1 MRSVLA
7 MLPLIPQLVVLSHAS
22 AQKGEPFTATVS
34 MTRKVL
40 AVGECSAVSLALKEA
55 STQEWPRGPNGS
67 LVTMADFD
75 LTVSA
80 PAARAAVGQY
90 DGPNSFTVCACPK
103 APVGTVATVTATYPS
118 KWIAPKVRVPGVS
131 FSTTMSAPIAAGA
144 SSGNPPG
151 CDAPNASTGG
161 PWLVTVQP
169 SVSVLAIGSCS
180 AVSLTIRDSTGKTTP
195 RNPAGTLVSIADF
208 DMSATTAN
216 GADVVGKQYTPSSFS
231 ACACQSGTVGEAA
244 TITAK
249 YPGSQLDPKA
259 RVPRAEMQVTA
270 PLTLAKAVG
279 AANPPGCGAK
289 KREQQIAGAP
299 MTIVA
304 PVAARSAV
312 IGVPIVT
319 DARAGVAITEPA
331 IARHDVPPA
340 SAPIVV
346 SAPMARDTSPL
357 AVAPPI
363 APGTTT
369 GGAQSLFAAA
379 APTGVAVSASPRI
392 ARLTWNAVPNAQR
405 YAVWRANGTVLSVE
419 RTPPAYTATHFAD
432 TVPDPHETYRYSV
445 TAYLANGITG
455 AAPVVEF
462 TSPPMVN
469 PAGFTAQVSGVLG
482 FGVVTFQW
490 QAVPGAARYRLDG
503 PGLPATGYFVLG
515 TSLAHPHMPGGPST
529 WRLQTMYPGNFGDSA
544 GASIASAMVHV
555 LPSRSIKWL
564 TKNNGAGLP
573 YQVQTPEHQ
582 VYNDDVGGSPI
593 GTWSGD
599 LMPVYDAT
607 YASWLGQPF
616 TWSGGRFVVTT
627 DPNAPPCA
635 GSAADPYG
643 CVWPGLKLWLT
654 LPSAKLWDDSGQAV
668 SEAVYGNPGDLGVG
682 RRAFCFQMDSI
693 GYRGLDTPSPAGPY
707 TVCYA
712 TAHGIPPGQAGF
724 NDPQT
729 ITHPGEGVG
738 GDFILSMVIVKDGS
752 GTVFLVLG
760 KSGKYTLLPTV
771 KLDTEGPKLVPFV
784 CIACHG
790 GKYNATTRKVD
801 GSSFLPLDPNLL
813 SFASPADQAAQ
824 EEKIRNINFM
834 IHRAQPGSA
843 IASYLNGLYHGA
855 IGTAGT
861 TATTDYVPASWAP
874 QAGFYRQVV
883 RANCTMCHLAA
894 PDTWNFASWQ
904 NFQDNANL
912 IYADVCLQHTMP
924 HAEVPFKNFW
934 LKDTGIL
941 YLPGLLAATLG
952 KPSC

>member
-1 MRSVLA
+1 MRNALVI
-7 MLPLIPQLVVLSHAS
+7 LPLLSHLLVS
-22 AQKGEPFTATVS
+22 AQSQAQGRDPWTTTLS
-34 MTRKVL
+34 MTRKAI
-40 AVGECSAVSLALKEA
+40 AVGECSAVSIDLKDA
-55 STQEWPRGPNGS
+55 SRQGWPRGPNGAYVS
-67 LVTMADFD
+67 MADFD
-75 LTVSA
+75 LSVSA
-80 PAARAAVGQY
+80 PAERAAVGKY
-90 DGPNSFTVCACPK
+90 DGATSFAVCACPK

-118 KWIAPKVRVPGVS
+118 KWIASKARVPSVS
-131 FSTTMSAPIAAGA
+131 FTTSVSAPIAAGA

-161 PWLVTVQP
+161 PWLVTIQP
-169 SVSVLAIGSCS
+169 SVSALAIGSCS

-216 GADVVGKQYTPSSFS
+216 GADVVGKQYSPSSFS
-231 ACACQSGTVGEAA
+231 ACACQTGTVGEAA

-279 AANPPGCGAK
+279 AANPPGCGG
-289 KREQQIAGAP
+289 KRQEQQIAGAP
-299 MTIVA
+299 MTVAA
-304 PVAARSAV
+304 PVAAGSAV
-312 IGVPIVT
+312 IGAPIVT

-331 IARHDVPPA
+331 TARPPA

-346 SAPMARDTSPL
+346 SAPRARDTSPV

-363 APGTTT
+363 APGATT
-369 GGAQSLFAAA
+369 GGSRILFAA
-379 APTGVAVSASPRI
+379 APTGVAVSGSPRI

-405 YAVWRANGTVLSVE
+405 YAVWRANGTVLSIE

-445 TAYLANGITG
+445 TAYFANGMKG
-455 AAPVVEF
+455 EGPVEEF

-469 PAGFTAQVSGVLG
+469 PAGFTAQVSGVPG
-482 FGVVTFQW
+482 GGEVTFQW
-490 QAVPGAARYRLDG
+490 QTVPGAARYRLDG
-503 PGLPATGYFVLG
+503 PGLPATGYFALG
-515 TSLAHPHMPGGPST
+515 TSTMHPHMPGGPST

-555 LPSRSIKWL
+555 LPSRSMKWL

-573 YQVQTPEHQ
+573 FQVQTPAHQ
-582 VYNDDVGGSPI
+582 EDDYHIGGGTI

-616 TWSGGRFVVTT
+616 NAYGYGGPFLAT
-627 DPNAPPCA
+627 PPSDLPCTSTA
-635 GSAADPYG
+635 STGSFSS
-643 CVWPGLKLWLT
+643 CSTPGLKTWLNL
-654 LPSAKLWDDSGQAV
+654 LPAKLWDDSGQAA

-682 RRAFCFQMDSI
+682 RRAFCYQMDSI
-693 GYRGLDTPSPAGPY
+693 GYRGQDPPSPPGPY

-790 GKYNATTRKVD
+790 GTYNATTRKVD

-855 IGTAGT
+855 IATAGT
-861 TATTDYVPASWAP
+861 TAQPDYVPASWAE
-874 QAGFYRQVV
+874 QAGFYRSVV
-883 RANCTMCHLAA
+883 RPHCTMCHLAA
-894 PDTWNFASWQ
+894 PDSWNFASWQ

-941 YLPGLLAATLG
+941 YLPGLLAATIG

>member
-1 MRSVLA
+1 MRTALA
-7 MLPLIPQLVVLSHAS
+7 LLPLLPHLLVFAVAR
-22 AQKGEPFTATVS
+22 AQKGEPFLATVS

-40 AVGECSAVSLALKEA
+40 AVGECSAVSLDLKDA
-55 STQEWPRGPNGS
+55 SGKGWPRGPNGAS
-67 LVTMADFD
+67 VSMADFD
-75 LTVSA
+75 LSVSA
-80 PAARAAVGQY
+80 PAERAAVGKY
-90 DGPNSFTVCACPK
+90 DGATSFAVCACPK

-118 KWIAPKVRVPGVS
+118 KWITPRARVPGVS
-131 FSTTMSAPIAAGA
+131 FTTTTSAPIAAGA

-169 SVSVLAIGSCS
+169 SVSALGIGSCS

-216 GADVVGKQYTPSSFS
+216 GVDVVGKYDGARFFS

-270 PLTLAKAVG
+270 PITLAKPVG
-279 AANPPGCGAK
+279 AANPPGCEGK
-289 KREQQIAGAP
+289 KQELQIAGAP
-299 MTIVA
+299 MTAVA
-304 PVAARSAV
+304 PAAARSAV
-312 IGVPIVT
+312 IGAPIVT
-319 DARAGVAITEPA
+319 GARSGVALTEPA
-331 IARHDVPPA
+331 TARPPA

-346 SAPMARDTSPL
+346 SAPMLARDTSPV

-369 GGAQSLFAAA
+369 GGSHILFAAA

-419 RTPPAYTATHFAD
+419 RTPPAYTATHFVD

-445 TAYLANGITG
+445 TAYFANGMKG
-455 AAPVVEF
+455 EGPVLEF

-469 PAGFTAQVSGVLG
+469 PTGFTAQVSGVLG
-482 FGVVTFQW
+482 GGEVTFQW

-503 PGLPATGYFVLG
+503 PGLPATGYFALG
-515 TSLAHPHMPGGPST
+515 TSTMHPHMPGGPST

-555 LPSRSIKWL
+555 LPSSRSMRWL

-573 YQVQTPEHQ
+573 FQVQTPAHQ
-582 VYNDDVGGSPI
+582 EFNNSVGASPL

-599 LMPVYDAT
+599 LMPIYDAT

-616 TWSGGRFVVTT
+616 TDAGGFFVDT

-635 GSAADPYG
+635 GSPEDLYG
-643 CVWPGLKLWLT
+643 CVSPGLKVWLN
-654 LPSAKLWDDSGQAV
+654 LLSAKLWDDSGQAV
-668 SEAVYGNPGDLGVG
+668 SEAIYGNPGDLGVG
-682 RRAFCFQMDSI
+682 RRAFCYQMDSI
-693 GYRGLDTPSPAGPY
+693 GYRGQDTPSPTGPY

-729 ITHPGEGVG
+729 ITHPGEGMG

-790 GKYNATTRKVD
+790 GTYNATTRKVD

-824 EEKIRNINFM
+824 EEKIRKINFM

-855 IGTAGT
+855 IATAGT
-861 TATTDYVPASWAP
+861 TAQPDYVPASWAP
-874 QAGFYRQVV
+874 QTGFYRSVV
-883 RANCTMCHLAA
+883 RPHCTMCHLAA
-894 PDTWNFASWQ
+894 PDSWNFASWQ
-904 NFQDNANL
+904 NFQDNGPL
-912 IYADVCLQHTMP
+912 IYADVCQAHTMP
-924 HAEVPFKNFW
+924 HAEVPFKSFW
-934 LKDTGIL
+934 LKDTGLL

-952 KPSC
+952 HPSC